1 MVSNPRIQTAF
12 GQVLKE
18 LRNERGLSQQQLA
31 FDSDL
36 DRTYISLLERGL
48 RLPTLGTVFRI
59 ANALNLR
66 MIIGAENGASTDYS
80 RRFWIIWKVESGSV
94 DSIRGQTVDYC

>member
-1 MVSNPRIQTAF
+1 MISHPRIQTAF
-12 GQVLKE
+12 GLVLKD

-48 RLPTLGTVFRI
+48 RLPTLGTVFKV
-59 ANALNLR
+59 
-66 MIIGAENGASTDYS
+66 AEVL
-80 RRFWIIWKVESGSV
+80 KVSPSDIVARVEKSLK
-94 DSIRGQTVDYC
+94 RK